1 MDAREQLL
9 ATTLHLLA
17 ERGYAALGLRDVA
30 AEVGV
35 TTGSIY
41 HHFDSKEDLV
51 RSAVEHYASRVLE
64 EQRAML
70 RTDASATARLWSVV
84 DWLAMREADAG
95 WQRDFSLVLNVELRK
110 LPGFEDLY
118 GRFRTS
124 FFRLVREPI
133 RDGVAGGELS
143 LPEGASVDDVVALV
157 IAGVVGILQMQAHG
171 AVRVPVDRLLRLH
184 MATVLNTLRAS

>member
-1 MDAREQLL
+1 MEARDQLL

-51 RSAVEHYASRVLE
+51 RSAVEHYASRVLD

-70 RTDASATARLWSVV
+70 RSDASATARLWSVV
-84 DWLAMREADAG
+84 DWLVPEADPG

-118 GRFRTS
+118 ARFRRS

-133 RDGVAGGELS
+133 RDGIATGELS
-143 LPEGASVDDVVALV
+143 LPEGASVEDVVALV

-184 MATVLNTLRAS
+184 MATVLGSLRRA

>member
-1 MDAREQLL
+1 MEARDQLL

-51 RSAVEHYASRVLE
+51 RSAVEHYASRVLD

-70 RTDASATARLWSVV
+70 RSDASATARLWSVV
-84 DWLAMREADAG
+84 DWLVPEADPG

-118 GRFRTS
+118 ARFRRS

-133 RDGVAGGELS
+133 RDGIATGELS

-184 MATVLNTLRAS
+184 MATVLGSLRRA

>member
-1 MDAREQLL
+1 MEARDQLL

-51 RSAVEHYASRVLE
+51 RSAVEHYASRVLD

-70 RTDASATARLWSVV
+70 RSDASATARLWSVV
-84 DWLAMREADAG
+84 DWLVPEADPG

-118 GRFRTS
+118 ARFRRS

-133 RDGVAGGELS
+133 RDGIATGELS
-143 LPEGASVDDVVALV
+143 LPEGASIEDVVALV

-184 MATVLNTLRAS
+184 MATVLGSLRRA